1 MKRMMR
7 YLFFLI
13 ITLLPF
19 AEVRITVLG
28 IPLYLPEIPIGI
40 AALVYGVGV
49 YRREIRFRAVSRVET
64 AGMSLFLLGAVCASV
79 SAGMNLQELGAIKS
93 WFLFPMIGGFLV
105 SQMCIGVEE
114 RQMMLRAWFI
124 TVVVTAGISLLPF
137 PFVLRTYDGRLAS
150 FFTSPNHLAF
160 FLEPGVLLGT
170 FFCLGYI
177 RKRCWSQSVLFFTE
191 TALVLLV
198 LFETKSEGGMTAA
211 VVGIVFFLVQDVLP
225 RKYHIHCLFFAV
237 FLGAL
242 LLPSSGIFENSVSRL
257 ESGEVRNSLAS
268 RVMIW
273 NASVRM
279 IWEHPFFGVGLRNF
293 EREYLALQSEFP
305 PYLEWAVPHPHDIFL
320 ATWLQ
325 TGIIGLTGFIFILG
339 SALRSLWVYV
349 RHETSAQTFNETAL
363 LLSFLVAFFVHGL
376 VDTPFFRNDL
386 DIQWFAVIGLV
397 VAVSRKK
404 TAERHPEESST
415 DRPERK
421 ENKPVET
428 GLFKL

>member
-1 MKRMMR
+1 
-7 YLFFLI
+7 
-13 ITLLPF
+13 
-19 AEVRITVLG
+19 
-28 IPLYLPEIPIGI
+28 
-40 AALVYGVGV
+40 
-49 YRREIRFRAVSRVET
+49 
-64 AGMSLFLLGAVCASV
+64 
-79 SAGMNLQELGAIKS
+79 
-93 WFLFPMIGGFLV
+93 
-105 SQMCIGVEE
+105 
-114 RQMMLRAWFI
+114 
-124 TVVVTAGISLLPF
+124 
-137 PFVLRTYDGRLAS
+137 
-150 FFTSPNHLAF
+150 
-160 FLEPGVLLGT
+160 
-170 FFCLGYI
+170 
-177 RKRCWSQSVLFFTE
+177 
-191 TALVLLV
+191 
-198 LFETKSEGGMTAA
+198 MTAA